1 MHYLEMCMYIYIYMH
16 MSWPARSWLKTWA
29 LGGGAVHGRCW
40 KMKWCWKKM
49 WGKCGVQN
57 KKMVFGP
64 GV

>member
-1 MHYLEMCMYIYIYMH
+1 MHYLEMCMYIYICICLGQ
-16 MSWPARSWLKTWA
+16 PVAGLKRGL
-29 LGGGAVHGRCW
+29 LGGGGARKVLENEVVLE
-40 KMKWCWKKM
+40 KKM